1 MTRIATAWTYFG
13 ILMGLL
19 ISSSVFMS
27 PTWPVGTP
35 VIAADDSAGP
45 LEEIPQ
51 LAGWVLKGL
60 NWQFTPPVWETEA
73 VIATMREHGANAL
86 RRHFASAPLMEANAS
101 TRAAYFERWHN
112 VATWAEQNG
121 MWVIYDFYGRS
132 VGGRDADGMRWVW
145 EMPEED
151 FLAMWR
157 MIAQE
162 MRRMIAQA
170 MRSHANVLLEVGNF
184 LMIRRPPRSTHRDIW
199 MQRCIKAI
207 TVMRDAGFTGY
218 IVIPIPEAA
227 TWAHPV
233 YPYRQQVLDA
243 DPLDRFMWDFHYYW
257 YHHEYQVGTPDDV
270 SLASVEDWLDR
281 RGISGLLA
289 AGDRVL
295 CGEFGVHGQR
305 YDPRDFQWF
314 QNLLTIL
321 NRDGYDRIAEAYQP
335 NYNFPQ
341 LLGTDET
348 TDWRTLNTQGQTYV
362 AAFPLNLSYYTP
374 PPLDTELPPPDP
386 TPLPE
391 YPREGANKRSPNVD
405 HATVDRTQ
413 PPKVIGAIRVEL
425 TLAS

>member
-1 MTRIATAWTYFG
+1 MPITRILPSWTYIG
-13 ILMGLL
+13 ILIGLV
-19 ISSSVFMS
+19 ISCSVMVS
-27 PTWPVGTP
+27 PARRPGTL
-35 VIAADDSAGP
+35 VIASNDSANP
-45 LEEIPQ
+45 SEEIPQ
-51 LAGWVLKGL
+51 LVGWVLKGL
-60 NWQFTPPVWETEA
+60 NWQFTPPAWETEA
-73 VIATMREHGANAL
+73 VIANMREHGANAL
-86 RRHFASAPLMEANAS
+86 RRHFASAPLMESND
-101 TRAAYFERWHN
+101 TVRAAYFERWHN
-112 VATWAEQNG
+112 VANWAAQNG

-132 VGGRDADGMRWVW
+132 IGGRDADGMRWVW

-151 FLAMWR
+151 FLAMWQ

-162 MRRMIAQA
+162 MRN
-170 MRSHANVLLEVGNF
+170 HGNVLLELGNEPNDF
-184 LMIRRPPRSTHRDIW
+184 GETDPTHRDIW

-207 TVMRDAGFTGY
+207 TVMREAGFTGY
-218 IVIPIPEAA
+218 IVIPIPECA

-257 YHHEYQVGTPDDV
+257 FHHEYQVGTPDDY

-321 NRDGYDRIAEAYQP
+321 NRDGYDRICEAYQP

-341 LLGTDET
+341 LLGTDDT
-348 TDWRTLNTQGQTYV
+348 TDWRTLNDQGTTYV
-362 AAFPLNLSYYTP
+362 AAFPLNISYYTP
-374 PPLDTELPPPDP
+374 PPIDTELPPNPDP
-386 TPLPE
+386 SPLPD
-391 YPREGANKRSPNVD
+391 YPREGANKQYPGCDLASLD
-405 HATVDRTQ
+405 QTQ
-413 PPKVIGAIRVEL
+413 PPQTIDLIRVEL
-425 TLAS
+425 